1 MTKAFQILKSEK
13 QGLNSKE
20 SYIVSR
26 GQISFLRILGADP
39 QWELMTATAS
49 EDHGRIQVCNNQLR
63 LVEAALRLGMKLD
76 TKPKVEADRMGREYV
91 KICVIT
97 QTSSEDDETFN
108 KELEGIF
115 SHFFELYDNSQAI
128 EARGDSEMRDL
139 YGDLAIDGQGSDVYL
154 SDGVWLSS
162 DGSVSNRGR

>member
-1 MTKAFQILKSEK
+1 MTNAFQILKSEK
-13 QGLNSKE
+13 TGLNSKE

-26 GQISFLRILGADP
+26 GQVSFLRILGADP

-49 EDHGRIQVCNNQLR
+49 EDHGRIQVCNSQLR

-91 KICVIT
+91 KICGIT
-97 QTSSEDDETFN
+97 QAKSQDDEAFN
-108 KELEGIF
+108 KELEGVLIR
-115 SHFFELYDNSQAI
+115 FFEIYDNHQPI
-128 EARGDSEMRDL
+128 ETRGDSEMRDL
-139 YGDLAIDGQGSDVYL
+139 YRSLAIDTLGGDVYL

-162 DGSVSNRGR
+162 DGSFNDRGR